1 MSSGFT
7 DWTDLG
13 IFPLQDVEDGVPIGM
28 RMAMVGGRVKKR
40 PDAGAGGESLTTY
53 AREGGLG
60 TLGDIHPWL
69 FWQTKEREK
78 RPMGSWAM
86 AWAALVIDASDP
98 YYGSNPGVQPLTKQG
113 TNTVLTD
120 PRYRTLQPAWHF
132 ALPRQPKGMIGMVM
146 PSTSETEPGSV
157 MLSADRRLVASAASG
172 PGEAGTTIVDMQ
184 PRNELCMGDST
195 TPGQG
200 GRHAR
205 LQALVR
211 VIAMSP
217 SSARSLGSNNL
228 NSIALNFGRSQQDGI
243 VGYGM
248 IYGPAGSGGG
258 GGPTTGGSAP
268 PGQSTGPITQTGGG
282 PGAGSPDAP
291 EANPPGFGSNSSDPS
306 DAERSVGSFGVFSPA
321 PWGGN
326 AVGFMSGAASG
337 PITHGCG
344 KHQIG
349 TDKDG
354 HIMSS
359 AHISTNAYFWE
370 PGGGRDGPIEFG
382 GTYPD
387 ASASS
392 IPTEVYLSYDEK
404 TPHGFVNGQRSGMW
418 RMWTTVPFVQAE
430 EEEDKLL
437 PGRRP
442 DTWFHPPNS
451 GLPAPPST
459 PSSPGAGQPSGP
471 GAPQGPS
478 TPGAGAPGKPGAPGV
493 PTGPIRPG
501 EPTAPPWNDPRGPIR
516 PGAPLRQPR
525 GPIRPGPAAGASPRG
540 PIRPGGLG
548 DLVNPPVSEPGGPTD
563 PRGPIRPGAPTVPN
577 APKTPEYL
585 SSPDSNF
592 PVSPGSTV
600 FAGRG
605 TEYNTSLLETFA
617 DTIQERGRG
626 PAGVVNE
633 VGGSAAGRD
642 VGLYGVFHPY
652 SNGFAAISFRPQL
665 WIKGAPNF
673 EHNPR
678 LNPTVY
684 RNEEKTRP
692 STLTIR
698 AWGAQ
703 SQSGDWDY
711 LTHPSVARPRGGN
724 VNGGLLISPAEFEM
738 EDYLGIA
745 SSVDTDNPVAAT
757 YAMLAPKVNL
767 AFGKPTTTGRPS
779 ASSKSIHLDTAGG
792 ELKVSEL
799 DAAGAATGIA
809 GFDVDADGEGHVDL
823 KGTGSVG
830 LPAGTTAQQPSSPS
844 AGDFRYNSTDK
855 TIEFYDGAAWQQPG
869 GAGATP
875 NQDRAVM
882 FPLVQG
888 PGSYTTERVL
898 FKCIPVAG
906 DITNADFH
914 CTDVLTAN
922 SNNYWIFR
930 IYRDASVVAS
940 LSNEL
945 STISAGTLTSMG
957 SLSNESFDGT
967 QELRISV
974 QTVHDTGN
982 ARSLN
987 GDYLTFDIKMS
998 ID

>member
-53 AREGGLG
+53 AREDGLG

-78 RPMGSWAM
+78 RPMGSWSM
-86 AWAALVIDASDP
+86 AWAALVTDAASP
-98 YYGSNPGVQPLTKQG
+98 YYGGAAGVQPITKTEQNDV
-113 TNTVLTD
+113 TND
-120 PRYRTLQPAWHF
+120 PRYRVLEPAWHRSLPWQPEGML
-132 ALPRQPKGMIGMVM
+132 ALAM
-146 PSTSETEPGSV
+146 PSTDEVEPGSV
-157 MLSADRRLVASAASG
+157 MLSADRRLVAAGTSG
-172 PGEAGTTIVDMQ
+172 PGQAGTTIVDMQ
-184 PRNELCMGDST
+184 PGGTLCMGDSG

-205 LQALVR
+205 LQGLVR
-211 VIAMSP
+211 VIALDSG
-217 SSARSLGSNNL
+217 SAGALGGADL
-228 NSIALNFGRSQQDGI
+228 NGLALNYGRSQQDGI
-243 VGYGM
+243 VGFGM
-248 IYGPAGSGGG
+248 IYGPAGRGGIGGG
-258 GGPTTGGSAP
+258 GGPTTG
-268 PGQSTGPITQTGGG
+268 QTRKTDGPIT
-282 PGAGSPDAP
+282 PGAGGSGPGGTPDAP
-291 EANPPGFGSNSSDPS
+291 GANSPGFGSGAGTANSDGPGGPNA
-306 DAERSVGSFGVFSPA
+306 DVAVSVGGFGEFSPSA
-321 PWGGN
+321 QGGYGI
-326 AVGFMSGAASG
+326 GFMAGSAYG
-337 PITHGCG
+337 PILHGCS
-344 KHQIG
+344 KHAIG
-349 TDKDG
+349 VDKDG
-354 HIMSS
+354 HLMTS
-359 AHISTNAYFWE
+359 AHLSTDSYFWE
-370 PGGGRDGPIEFG
+370 SGGRDGPIAFEG
-382 GTYPD
+382 DYPE

-392 IPTEVYLSYDEK
+392 IPTQVYLSWDAK
-404 TPHGFVNGQRSGMW
+404 TPHSFLLGTRPGKW
-418 RMWTTVPFVQAE
+418 RMWTTVPFVEAE
-430 EEEDKLL
+430 EEDEKKK
-437 PGRRP
+437 
-442 DTWFHPPNS
+442 PPETE
-451 GLPAPPST
+451 GPTPST
-459 PSSPGAGQPSGP
+459 PTGPATPGVPTGPTTPGPGRGPGPGGAGGPGTGRP
-471 GAPQGPS
+471 GAP
-478 TPGAGAPGKPGAPGV
+478 GAPGKPGDA
-493 PTGPIRPG
+493 TGPITPG
-501 EPTAPPWNDPRGPIR
+501 GIPFTPPPPPPNPPWTSPLAPGAKRGPIT
-516 PGAPLRQPR
+516 PGGIPFTPPPPPPDDPWVSPLAPK
-525 GPIRPGPAAGASPRG
+525 GPITPGPAPSTPPNIDFDVLDRIGPVAKGTKFDPSDDARPFSGA
-540 PIRPGGLG
+540 I
-548 DLVNPPVSEPGGPTD
+548 
-563 PRGPIRPGAPTVPN
+563 
-577 APKTPEYL
+577 
-585 SSPDSNF
+585 
-592 PVSPGSTV
+592 
-600 FAGRG
+600 
-605 TEYNTSLLETFA
+605 
-617 DTIQERGRG
+617 ERRERQ
-626 PAGVVNE
+626 PAGVVPE

-642 VGLYGVFHPY
+642 VGLYGVFHPF
-652 SNGFAAISFRPQL
+652 STGFAAITLRPQL

-673 EHNPR
+673 EHNPL
-678 LNPTVY
+678 LNPAAY
-684 RNEEKTRP
+684 RMEEKTRP
-692 STLTIR
+692 TTLSIR
-698 AWGAQ
+698 AFGAQ

-830 LPAGTTAQQPSSPS
+830 LPVGTTAQQPSSPS

-855 TIEFYDGAAWQQPG
+855 AIEYYDGSAWQQP

-875 NQDRAVM
+875 NQDRAIM
-882 FPLVQG
+882 FPLLQG

-906 DITNADFH
+906 DITDAYFH
-914 CTDVLTAN
+914 CTDVLTAD
-922 SNNYWIFR
+922 SNNYWVFR
-930 IYRDASVVAS
+930 IYRGASVVAS

-987 GDYLTFDIKMS
+987 QDYLTFDIKMS